1 MKHLFLITISLYM
14 VLQATC
20 LRRTDATE
28 IRYEETVDI
37 FAFGSQQNPASGTP
51 ILGFSTGTAIPPEAV
66 RVAKDSILTLTLPAA
81 GAELGACQD
90 GEVFRRAVY
99 RKVINS
105 FGLIGDTGNEDVS
118 DDRDCHC
125 DSRIEYIQMNNFT
138 VHFADPVGPVQ
149 LESFRIENLC
159 PNIPDGHHY
168 SGDREFGG
176 KVFANLWITLRVL
189 PDNSSIVA
197 EVKLHMHEIEAS

>member
-1 MKHLFLITISLYM
+1 MKQLFLIGMVLYM
-14 VLQATC
+14 ALQSTC
-20 LRRTDATE
+20 LRRTGATE
-28 IRYEETVDI
+28 IRYEETVDV
-37 FAFGSQQNPASGTP
+37 FENGSHAHPDPGTP
-51 ILGFSTGTAIPPEAV
+51 ILGFSFGYDLPAEVIRFA
-66 RVAKDSILTLTLPAA
+66 RDSVMGLTLPAA
-81 GAELGACQD
+81 GAEIGACQD

-125 DSRIEYIQMNNFT
+125 DSRIEYIHLDNFT
-138 VHFADPVGPVQ
+138 VYFDGPYEAQQ
-149 LESFRIENLC
+149 LIDFRIENLC

-176 KVFANLWITLRVL
+176 KVYANMWITLRVL

-197 EVKLHMHEIEAS
+197 DVKLHMHEIDI